1 MQAKQFANF
10 LWQVDVQP
18 FPGKWDWIT
27 HNRYLR
33 TFILLEHNSD
43 PLHPTPTLLCCT
55 PSLPTFIAEDVV
67 PVVQDSFCSIG
78 ISCPWLCPLPVP
90 CAPPGCLM
98 AGQHKKQKSPGD
110 RLSHLAQCQLKHSCV
125 VNTIFIAN
133 SIGSTVSGTV
143 RKINYIPAK
152 TRTYKVYIYT

>member
-27 HNRYLR
+27 HNSYLR

-43 PLHPTPTLLCCT
+43 LLHPTPTLLCCT

-78 ISCPWLCPLPVP
+78 ISCPWLCPLPGTPRLLNGRAAQEAEKSWRQAIPLSSLQIQKVVP
-90 CAPPGCLM
+90 YQLLWGKLTISQPKPG
-98 AGQHKKQKSPGD
+98 HTKYTYIHNYSIKQ
-110 RLSHLAQCQLKHSCV
+110 R
-125 VNTIFIAN
+125 F
-133 SIGSTVSGTV
+133 
-143 RKINYIPAK
+143 
-152 TRTYKVYIYT
+152 